1 MQFCCEIDQ
10 LISSSKKMLDS
21 KWRGYFI
28 TTFFLNRT
36 KILTLKLV
44 PHFSRNSF
52 GKVEFTGFFFNLYD
66 FQERNL
72 FFRSIVVQKYSFIH
86 QFSENKI
93 KMFLKQFFFKLHI
106 IHILSNFLKNILRQF
121 FCITFLIFFPI
132 KKKNI

>member
-44 PHFSRNSF
+44 PQFSRNSF

-93 KMFLKQFFFKLHI
+93 KMFLK
-106 IHILSNFLKNILRQF
+106 
-121 FCITFLIFFPI
+121 
-132 KKKNI
+132 

>member
-36 KILTLKLV
+36 KVLTLKLV
-44 PHFSRNSF
+44 PHFSINSF
-52 GKVEFTGFFFNLYD
+52 RKVEFTGFYFNHN

-72 FFRSIVVQKYSFIH
+72 FFRSIVVHKYSFIH

-93 KMFLKQFFFKLHI
+93 KMFLK
-106 IHILSNFLKNILRQF
+106 
-121 FCITFLIFFPI
+121 
-132 KKKNI
+132 